1 MSSGFF
7 IVKRN
12 NEYVKGVLG
21 QEIKLTFIERL
32 KILFSKGIEIQ
43 LFGNDVWSKK
53 GAEKVKDFWD
63 DYSLIIGY
71 CAGGIAITAG
81 LMALGK
87 RSSKKAMIAWR
98 EAQKQM
104 LDGNRNYDYGPYK
117 LCKFFDPNTLEEIG
131 KVMMHKDTVEAFSK
145 AE

>member
-1 MSSGFF
+1 ML
-7 IVKRN
+7 
-12 NEYVKGVLG
+12 NEK
-21 QEIKLTFIERL
+21 IKE
-32 KILFSKGIEIQ
+32 KAK
-43 LFGNDVWSKK
+43 N

-63 DYSLIIGY
+63 DYGLLVGY

-87 RSSKKAMIAWR
+87 RSYKKAMIAWR

-104 LDGNRNYDYGPYK
+104 LDGNLNYDYGPYK

-131 KVMMHKDTVEAFSK
+131 KMVVHKDTVEAFLNVK
-145 AE
+145 

>member
-1 MSSGFF
+1 ML
-7 IVKRN
+7 
-12 NEYVKGVLG
+12 NEK
-21 QEIKLTFIERL
+21 IKE
-32 KILFSKGIEIQ
+32 KAK
-43 LFGNDVWSKK
+43 N

-63 DYSLIIGY
+63 DYGLLVCY

-131 KVMMHKDTVEAFSK
+131 KMVMHKDTIEAFLK
-145 AE
+145 VE

>member
-1 MSSGFF
+1 ML
-7 IVKRN
+7 
-12 NEYVKGVLG
+12 NEK
-21 QEIKLTFIERL
+21 IKE
-32 KILFSKGIEIQ
+32 KAK
-43 LFGNDVWSKK
+43 N

-63 DYSLIIGY
+63 DYGLLVGY
-71 CAGGIAITAG
+71 CAVFVAIPVGTI
-81 LMALGK
+81 ALGR

-131 KVMMHKDTVEAFSK
+131 KVMMHKGAVEAFLK